1 MQSRVYWVI
10 CCVEQFIFHKALGTE
25 EGGSRTKPP
34 QAIIMAENAT
44 VKVYKRERTLVERV
58 IGKYENGK
66 TKMVTLKQWNKK
78 CGLCVGK
85 QSSAGDTFIYD
96 SGIELPFEEMEELAD
111 VMPTMSK
118 LANAVNYAELGNNKD
133 SAFGYEYRTILKS
146 SEFGGLKICR
156 MKKSPTPIDFAV
168 TTPQEDEN
176 VDPSPSA
183 STTTTAEK
191 SPYESWTECW
201 DKFYINRNDDWK
213 KIGNILRDFCCAAHA
228 ELNNSQPEGID
239 IVPPTPPATPSS
251 VKVPLVATVKVPLV
265 TSAPQKK
272 RKGKE
277 TKKTPKKSKISSEEE
292 EEIICSEVR
301 KKKFFFYDKY
311 RNFNGG
317 YFFFS
322 KIQ

>member
-1 MQSRVYWVI
+1 MS
-10 CCVEQFIFHKALGTE
+10 E
-25 EGGSRTKPP
+25 EGGSRKPHG
-34 QAIIMAENAT
+34 IIMAEDEP
-44 VKVYKRERTLVERV
+44 VKVYKRERTIVERV
-58 IGKYENGK
+58 LGKYENGK

-96 SGIELPFEEMEELAD
+96 SGIELPFEVMEELAD
-111 VMPTMSK
+111 ALSTMSK
-118 LANAVNYAELGNNKD
+118 LANAVNYAELGDNKD
-133 SAFGYEYRTILKS
+133 SYGNEYRTILKG

-156 MKKSPTPIDFAV
+156 MKKSPAPIDFAV

-176 VDPSPSA
+176 VDPSPKA
-183 STTTTAEK
+183 STTTTTEK
-191 SPYESWTECW
+191 SPHENWTECW

-239 IVPPTPPATPSS
+239 IVPPTPPATPSQVVA
-251 VKVPLVATVKVPLV
+251 VKVPLLAV
-265 TSAPQKK
+265 TQKK

-277 TKKTPKKSKISSEEE
+277 TKKTPKKSKISFEEEE

-301 KKKFFFYDKY
+301 KKKFFFMTNIEILMADIFFLAKSNNCCHYY
-311 RNFNGG
+311 SYVIRGG
-317 YFFFS
+317 
-322 KIQ
+322 KISDSNRFKTQR